1 MNHTD
6 WLRLQTEGE
15 KICSSLRQQNYRCLK
30 QTRRLSWKIITPLSP
45 SLPPQ
50 PPHSSSGLARGED
63 KEKPLLLG
71 EAEGNYLLTWLPSPV
86 SDWSLIPNDTTQTR
100 EKLWKHLQSILNT
113 IRGTQAH
120 TDPHIEQPEDYSRPW
135 AIVRLLPD
143 ARRYTV
149 ARFYNRADAQ
159 DHLRFLKRFIP
170 AAEFEVI
177 FDIPTDL
184 QNTASID

>member
-1 MNHTD
+1 MNHTE
-6 WLRLQTEGE
+6 WLRFQTEGE

-30 QTRRLSWKIITPLSP
+30 QTRRLSWKIITPLS
-45 SLPPQ
+45 LPLPT
-50 PPHSSSGLARGED
+50 
-63 KEKPLLLG
+63 G
-71 EAEGNYLLTWLPSPV
+71 EAEHSYLLTWLPSPV

-113 IRGTQAH
+113 IRGTRADTHQ
-120 TDPHIEQPEDYSRPW
+120 HIEQPEDYSRPW

-184 QNTASID
+184 ENTTSMN